1 MHKSPEKVVSQL
13 HTPYITESLRSIA
26 RGIEKESLRI
36 LPNGHLAQSP
46 HPKALGSALTHPYIT
61 TDYSEA
67 LLEFITP
74 AYSDPQ
80 APLQFLTDIHRFI
93 YENLDEEKLWVNSM
107 PCIMGNEDSIPIAQY
122 GSSNSGQMK
131 TIYRHGLWHRYGRLM
146 QTIAGI
152 HYNFS
157 FPNSF
162 WKLYQEQQKDSGP
175 LQDFIDTGYFNLIRN
190 FQRYNWL
197 PIYLFGASPAVCAS
211 FLRDR
216 KHNLES
222 TATHTLFKPYATS
235 LRMSDLGYQNNAQ
248 SGLIICY
255 NKLDSYVETL
265 NRAIRTPHSDYEQI
279 GVKVDGQ
286 YKQLN
291 SNILQIENEYY
302 GSIRPKR
309 TTERGERPTLALKR
323 RGVEYIEMRCV
334 DLNPFQPI
342 GIDQTQMNFLDLF
355 ALYCL
360 LIDSPQLNPQEQQRI
375 KHNLNTV
382 VLEGRHTGSPLTI
395 GEQTQT
401 IKQWGIQLCEEME
414 AIAAMLDDTY
424 QTDQYT
430 HSLQIQKDKFI
441 EPDATPSAQI
451 LNQIAKEQSS
461 FYHFAMDRALEH
473 EQYFKSQPLDEVTRK
488 QFQQWSQESLEQQE
502 HLEAADFISFEK
514 YLENYFAN

>member
-1 MHKSPEKVVSQL
+1 MHKSPEAVVSQL
-13 HTPYITESLRSIA
+13 HTSYVTESLQGIA

-36 LPNGHLAQSP
+36 RPNGHLAQTP
-46 HPKALGSALTHPYIT
+46 HPKLFGSALTHPYIT

-74 AYSDPQ
+74 VYTDPQ
-80 APLQFLTDIHRFI
+80 APLEFLTDIHRFI
-93 YENLDEEKLWVNSM
+93 YETLDDEKLWVNSM
-107 PCIMGNEDSIPIAQY
+107 PCIMGDEESIPIAQY
-122 GSSNSGQMK
+122 GSSNSGRMK

-157 FPNSF
+157 FPNNF
-162 WKLYQEQQKDSGP
+162 WELYQDQQKHVGP
-175 LQDFIDTGYFNLIRN
+175 LQDFIDIGYFNLIRN

-211 FLRDR
+211 FLRHR
-216 KHNLES
+216 KHDLER
-222 TATHTLFKPYATS
+222 TASHTLFKPYATS

-248 SGLIICY
+248 AGLIICY
-255 NKLDSYVETL
+255 NQLDTYVETL
-265 NRAIRTPHSDYEQI
+265 NRAIRTPHSDYEKL
-279 GVKVDGQ
+279 GVLADGQ

-302 GSIRPKR
+302 GSVRPKR
-309 TTERGERPTLALKR
+309 TTQRGERPTQALKR
-323 RGVEYIEMRCV
+323 RGVEYVEMRCV

-342 GIDQTQMNFLDLF
+342 GIDRTQMNFLDLF
-355 ALYCL
+355 GLYCL
-360 LIDSPQLNPQEQQRI
+360 LLDSPQFTHEEQQQI

-382 VLEGRHTGSPLTI
+382 VLEGRRTDAPLTI
-395 GEQTQT
+395 NEQTQS

-414 AIAAMLDDTY
+414 SIAALLNETY

-430 HSLQIQKDKFI
+430 HSLQIQKDKFL

-451 LNQIAKEQSS
+451 LNQITNNQTS

-473 EQYFKSQPLDEVTRK
+473 ESYFKSKPLDDTTRK
-488 QFQQWSQESLEQQE
+488 QFQLWAKESHEQQE
-502 HLEAADFISFEK
+502 RLEAADFISFEK